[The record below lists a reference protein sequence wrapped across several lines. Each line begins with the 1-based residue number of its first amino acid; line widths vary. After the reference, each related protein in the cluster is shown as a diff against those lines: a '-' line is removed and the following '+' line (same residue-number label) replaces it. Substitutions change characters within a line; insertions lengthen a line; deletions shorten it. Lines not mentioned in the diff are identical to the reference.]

1 MACYANYNAP
11 AYNTKFVKKADLPK
25 SYDEFAAHKEWAG
38 KIAIDG
44 TDNEWLAAIFAY
56 YGEERGRALVKNI
69 VAALNPVVT
78 DGHLALARS
87 VGSGEYWLALNNFL
101 PLTLNVKMSG
111 APTDFWLLNPVAL
124 IFGSVGINALA
135 PHPNAAKLAENFV
148 LSQEAE
154 TFMTRKGRIP
164 TRPDVATNP
173 PEVGEMLKPMKIMPV
188 MFNGADQRKWQKT
201 YNELFGRRLIPN
213 DRMTQGEILMKLCR
227 YDDDRLGVV
236 RGDLVHDVTEAQTE
250 IRKSAPYA
258 MKGDAVVAAL
268 PQWRERIERMADKA
282 PGKPIAQVKLLPPV
296 ARPTKLTCAP
306 TNYQAHI
313 EEMAKASAQPGSQ
326 IVRSQSSKILEAG
339 MFLKANSALVGPSEG
354 IPIRFPDRR
363 NDHEVE
369 LVMVIGKAGSDISQ
383 AKALDH
389 VAGYCL
395 GLDMTVRGREDRSF
409 RKSVD
414 GYAVLGPWMVT
425 ADEIPDPDAVPISLT
440 VNGEMRQ
447 NSNTSQLIYNCRR
460 LIEFASEFYTL
471 YPGDLLY
478 TGTPE
483 GVGPV
488 KPGDVIVCRSAPA
501 LGELKINV
509 RAHEAR
515 HACRASSASAP
526 ERAAQTLG
534 RMPCCRSSARATRR

>member
-1 MACYANYNAP
+1 
-11 AYNTKFVKKADLPK
+11 
-25 SYDEFAAHKEWAG
+25 
-38 KIAIDG
+38 
-44 TDNEWLAAIFAY
+44 
-56 YGEERGRALVKNI
+56 
-69 VAALNPVVT
+69 
-78 DGHLALARS
+78 
-87 VGSGEYWLALNNFL
+87 
-101 PLTLNVKMSG
+101 
-111 APTDFWLLNPVAL
+111 
-124 IFGSVGINALA
+124 
-135 PHPNAAKLAENFV
+135 
-148 LSQEAE
+148 
-154 TFMTRKGRIP
+154 
-164 TRPDVATNP
+164 
-173 PEVGEMLKPMKIMPV
+173 
-188 MFNGADQRKWQKT
+188 
-201 YNELFGRRLIPN
+201 
-213 DRMTQGEILMKLCR
+213 MKLCR

-236 RGDLVHDVTEAQTE
+236 RGDLVHDVTEVQTE
-250 IRKSAPYA
+250 IRKSSPYA

-268 PQWRERIERMADKA
+268 PQWRERLERMADKS

-326 IVRSQSSKILEAG
+326 IVRGTSSKILEAG

-369 LVMVIGKAGSDISQ
+369 LVMVIGKTGSDIPQ
-383 AKALDH
+383 ARALDY

-425 ADEIPDPDAVPISLT
+425 ADEIPDPDSVPLELT
-440 VNGEMRQ
+440 VNGETRQ
-447 NSNTSQLIYNCRR
+447 KSNTSQLIYNCRR

-478 TGTPE
+478 TGTPD

-488 KPGDVIVCRSAPA
+488 KPGDVIICRSAPA
-501 LGELKINV
+501 LGELKIAV
-509 RAHEAR
+509 RAHERGAVR
-515 HACRASSASAP
+515 GEQPAPAHA
-526 ERAAQTLG
+526 
-534 RMPCCRSSARATRR
+534 